1 MPLPKIATPTYELE
15 LPSTRKNIRYRPFL
29 VKEEKILIIAMESEN
44 QKEIADAIKTV
55 IGNCISTRGVKVDE
69 LSTFDIEYLFL
80 NIRGKSVGE
89 TVEVMITCPDD
100 GETQVPVLIPL
111 DEIKVQKNPKHNRD
125 IKLDDNLIMR
135 MKYPSLAEFIK
146 TNFVED
152 GGVGVTESFDLISS
166 CVDQIFN
173 EEESWS
179 GSECSKKEL
188 SEFIEQLTSQQFK
201 EIESFFETMPKLS
214 HKVKVTNPNT
224 KVKSD
229 VVLEGL
235 SAFFS

>member
-1 MPLPKIATPTYELE
+1 M
-15 LPSTRKNIRYRPFL
+15 
-29 VKEEKILIIAMESEN
+29 
-44 QKEIADAIKTV
+44 
-55 IGNCISTRGVKVDE
+55 
-69 LSTFDIEYLFL
+69 
-80 NIRGKSVGE
+80 
-89 TVEVMITCPDD
+89 MIH
-100 GETQVPVLIPL
+100 EF
-111 DEIKVQKNPKHNRD
+111 
-125 IKLDDNLIMR
+125 NLQ
-135 MKYPSLAEFIK
+135 
-146 TNFVED
+146 
-152 GGVGVTESFDLISS
+152 FDLFPSAKLKI
-166 CVDQIFN
+166 DQIFN

-179 GSECSKKEL
+179 GSDCSKKEL